1 MKGGSKSFLSLLLP
15 INLKKKTMFT
25 LYTNPTCHYC
35 HKIKESLLAADLE
48 FKEVVAQDNP
58 EEWNEVIRITGIG
71 MTPTIIMQEEV
82 WLPNRDFRTPEELIG
97 KIKHFRD
104 TPMRSLKFEERI
116 DQLHNTVKNLT
127 LLLNQMN
134 QTIIQMNGKIPA
146 QPPINS
152 GQAQP
157 QVTPRPTPIPAPQ

>member
-1 MKGGSKSFLSLLLP
+1 
-15 INLKKKTMFT
+15 MFT

-35 HKIKESLLAADLE
+35 HKIKESLLAADLD
-48 FKEVVAQDNP
+48 FKEVVAQDKP

-71 MTPTIIMQEEV
+71 MTPTIILQEEV

-97 KIKHFRD
+97 KIKHFKE

-134 QTIIQMNGKIPA
+134 QTIIQINSKLPTP
-146 QPPINS
+146 PPINN

-157 QVTPRPTPIPAPQ
+157 QATPRPMPMTTPQ